1 MARISERDRYRDD
14 APPRPV
20 GQALWLLA
28 TVAIAA
34 VIMSAMG
41 DALTAADGASRAGAF
56 SGQDLLDLADGAD
69 RIDGAHRDDTTEGDD
84 WAGRP
89 ASPTPAAPAIAEPT
103 DGTNAVDRADD
114 LIFEIDP
121 ADPAGGTLFGRS
133 SEADRGSDTRSSAAT
148 PTDPTLRGEAA
159 LATISYPWR
168 ELLPGWT
175 ITFLPE
181 RDGLYG
187 LTLVPEQR
195 IEIYVRRTQSTV
207 LLAHVIAHELGHAVD
222 VTLNDSQ
229 DRRRWEASR
238 GIESD
243 PWWPGSGA
251 TDFSTGA
258 GDFAESFAAWQ
269 TGGESFRSK
278 LADPPSP
285 DQINLLAQL
294 SAG

>member
-1 MARISERDRYRDD
+1 
-14 APPRPV
+14 
-20 GQALWLLA
+20 
-28 TVAIAA
+28 
-34 VIMSAMG
+34 
-41 DALTAADGASRAGAF
+41 
-56 SGQDLLDLADGAD
+56 SG
-69 RIDGAHRDDTTEGDD
+69 
-84 WAGRP
+84 
-89 ASPTPAAPAIAEPT
+89 
-103 DGTNAVDRADD
+103 
-114 LIFEIDP
+114 
-121 ADPAGGTLFGRS
+121 
-133 SEADRGSDTRSSAAT
+133 TRSAAAT
-148 PTDPTLRGEAA
+148 PTDPTSRGEAA

-175 ITFLPE
+175 IAFLPE

-222 VTLNDSQ
+222 VTLNDGQ

-243 PWWPGSGA
+243 PWWPGNGA

-269 TGGESFRSK
+269 IGGESFRSK